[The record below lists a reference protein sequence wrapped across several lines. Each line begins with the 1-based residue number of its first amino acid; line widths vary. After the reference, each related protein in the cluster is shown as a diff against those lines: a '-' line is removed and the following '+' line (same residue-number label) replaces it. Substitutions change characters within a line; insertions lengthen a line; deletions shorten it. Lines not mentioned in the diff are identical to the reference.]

1 MVFFDIFFG
10 GVGDVFERGFL
21 HSFKLKNTLK
31 RAVME
36 REEGEGARREREGT
50 GVTEQG
56 MMGKLARRRL
66 GSRGKGW
73 REGGSEERGWA

>member
-1 MVFFDIFFG
+1 MFFG
-10 GVGDVFERGFL
+10 GIL
-21 HSFKLKNTLK
+21 YSFKLKRYSKTCSDGEGGG
-31 RAVME
+31 RG
-36 REEGEGARREREGT
+36 REEREREGT